1 MTRRSVAVQG
11 LSPELDALLRPLAWS
26 RIAVGALFL
35 IRTTGALRVLEPERA
50 GDAAWMLGWPDGQP
64 HLAMGGFALSAPVIK
79 LLCVLRTG
87 GALCF
92 LLGYRARLA
101 GLVAALSGYAILA
114 QDAFGFT
121 FTIHLMLLATLV
133 LALADSASVLAVAPT
148 PPRAPRSGRWLVH
161 ATLLSVYFWAA
172 YVKMRPDWLDGRTL
186 GLFYQEGMLRGALAD
201 LLLGD
206 PWRRALSAKA
216 VVATEAALVVLLAW
230 PRSRG
235 AGMMLALGLH
245 GSIEAMARPDLIG
258 WFMGALLLS
267 FTVLAPREA
276 TSPPQR

>member
-1 MTRRSVAVQG
+1 MKRRR

-26 RIAVGALFL
+26 RIAVGVLFL
-35 IRTTGALRVLEPERA
+35 IRTTGLLRVLEPERA

-64 HLAMGGFALSAPVIK
+64 HQAMWGLALSAPVVK
-79 LLCVLRTG
+79 LLCLLRTG

-101 GLVAALSGYAILA
+101 GILASFCGYAVLA

-121 FTIHLMLLATLV
+121 FTIHLMLLATLT
-133 LALADSASVLAVAPT
+133 LALADSASVLAVEPT
-148 PPRAPRSGRWLVH
+148 PARAPRSGRWLVH
-161 ATLLSVYFWAA
+161 ALLISVYFWAA
-172 YVKMRPDWLDGRTL
+172 YVKARPDWLDGRTL

-201 LLLGD
+201 LLLGES
-206 PWRRALSAKA
+206 WRRALAAKA
-216 VVATEAALVVLLAW
+216 VVATEGLLVGLLAW

-235 AGMMLALGLH
+235 AGMALALLLH
-245 GSIEAMARPDLIG
+245 GSIEIMAAPDLIG

-267 FTVLAPREA
+267 FTPLPEEKSVQGSTQL
-276 TSPPQR
+276 